1 MKNRT
6 HFPTKHQRKNPTARS
21 ALSPERAWS
30 PVPIVPS
37 QIPPA
42 PPTSSPAVPMTPAR
56 PCLASPQRMG
66 HGEAP
71 LQANALVHQELPEE
85 PGGAAWGAPRGA
97 RPRGRGGSRG
107 TLHRQDRVEAGRST
121 GCSGPFLDSHGGRG
135 PAGSEPK
142 AQPPRLRRGTR
153 SGTPPRGHMG
163 KTEALS

>member
-1 MKNRT
+1 
-6 HFPTKHQRKNPTARS
+6 
-21 ALSPERAWS
+21 
-30 PVPIVPS
+30 
-37 QIPPA
+37 
-42 PPTSSPAVPMTPAR
+42 MTPAR

-121 GCSGPFLDSHGGRG
+121 GCAGPFLDSHGGGARRGANPRRTRPAFAAG
-135 PAGSEPK
+135 PAQG
-142 AQPPRLRRGTR
+142 
-153 SGTPPRGHMG
+153 PPRGHMG
-163 KTEALS
+163 KLRH